1 MQFTKINKS
10 RHAAYAL
17 HVHLVFIT
25 KYRKPIPGIC
35 ITLPSVS
42 VRHRVCRDFGA
53 ELKECDGEADH
64 VHMLIEYGPTVQLS
78 VLVNSLK
85 AVTSRRLRN
94 EFLDSEGCFTA
105 NLQFLSLLSTFSG
118 FFMAAPLRWITIS
131 KLAIDR
137 LMNDPLPRSCDL

>member
-10 RHAAYAL
+10 RHANYVF

-25 KYRKPIPGIC
+25 KYRKPILGDLHHASFGQC
-35 ITLPSVS
+35 AAE
-42 VRHRVCRDFGA
+42 VCRDFGA

-94 EFLDSEGCFTA
+94 EFLDLRGAYSKPVLWSRSYFAGSC
-105 NLQFLSLLSTFSG
+105 G
-118 FFMAAPLRWITIS
+118 GAPLEVIKQYIQNQRG
-131 KLAIDR
+131 
-137 LMNDPLPRSCDL
+137 